1 MAIGAAVVALVVQ
14 LTPVAAPIAGLG
26 PREASAAQCERY
38 LGQFYITECPTGVT
52 VPEATTWHEGF
63 SQTIQ
68 QYWTGTF
75 DWGWSINP
83 VAECPEGTNLWT
95 WGVRRAGSTLNVL
108 PVTDTPEFTTT
119 SPVGTFRLV
128 APPPQDFGIHY
139 ILISVGCYQDGVHV
153 DDLLGTI
160 IRFQGYAVG
169 PPPPATPAIEVALEA
184 FSPDGRPATDSIALA
199 QALTVVVTIANT
211 SQDQDLTDISFAQD
225 SPFVVDSRSPGGLA
239 IASGPEPELDP
250 DLTLAPGEKASFT
263 YELTATENGLV
274 AGHSKVFA
282 KDENGAQHSD
292 AESLR
297 FDIADGAE
305 LTDDLGRYVVMQ
317 SMDKYLQISFRKWQD
332 GLVARGKE
340 LHRRLKE
347 VFSRKERKKWFGS
360 ATKLLLA
367 PRDFA
372 AAILGGVSP
381 EMIAARLPK
390 TTFKGFTAE
399 QLEQEYRAAFKTEV
413 GQGVSQWVKG
423 WSDLGAAA
431 QKGLQDTWSEVMLTS
446 YYVLDTAT
454 PDERA
459 EFEVRAMTLLD
470 GTASSSENLYNTIK
484 NEIPKWQE
492 NRKYLDEA
500 LDLAV
505 ADAFLLSPDIQ
516 AQMAKESEWRQNVLD
531 MAQVDPVGFQRA
543 WAERDAEIFNLG
555 LPLIFDTLMGGGAT
569 HVGGAVVRGG
579 GSAMMRAGKAIGILD
594 EAGNLVRGP
603 KTALKPS
610 TSAAPAGPSLG
621 EIAQIERNGNYLDNI
636 EGATIVQSSD
646 VGNVYELPNVGGV
659 PETTLDAK
667 AGLLGELEDEYFAAF
682 GERKEVAEVLK
693 PGSELRKA
701 DGVAKLEL
709 TPQKTGKPEMLDAGA
724 PKEILAEASVWRNS
738 VNPRQQPGF
747 KNLSKARQEKALK
760 EWELANK
767 RWAEWENPEPGSK
780 TARLKECLGQRN
792 TVPLDTEP
800 NAAGLQRFVRA
811 EFEEVAVAD
820 GTAEAKLIRVKH
832 YEIEVRDM
840 NRGGRVVNRK
850 TVVDN
855 LEVAAP
861 QTPDA
866 DAVALAK
873 VIGRDADNNPIL
885 APFTR
890 EEREFFMP
898 RYIDKNIKAR
908 KKKPGSPGAIPDNAE
923 HGVTLVM
930 DDASAQ
936 AAGKLLAN
944 YGVPFLPEGPGLSYL
959 ARIAPFVAKA
969 GATPAE
975 IAATYH
981 KLVGIVRSEGG
992 FGQHAVIVTRD
1003 TRYLGEIPVAS
1014 W

>member
-1 MAIGAAVVALVVQ
+1 MLIRAAVAALVLQ

-26 PREASAAQCERY
+26 PLVASAEPCERFR
-38 LGQFYITECPTGVT
+38 GQFYITECPTGVT
-52 VPEATTWHEGF
+52 VPEAGTWHEGF
-63 SQTIQ
+63 SNTIQ
-68 QYWTGTF
+68 QYWTGSF

-83 VAECPEGTNLWT
+83 VAECPEGTNRWT

-119 SPVGTFRLV
+119 TPVGTFRLV
-128 APPPQDFGIHY
+128 APPPQDFGFHY
-139 ILISVGCYQDGVHV
+139 VLISVGCYRDNTHV

-160 IRFQGYAVG
+160 IAFSGYDVG
-169 PPPPATPAIEVALEA
+169 PPPPATPAIDVSLEA
-184 FSPDGRPATDSIALA
+184 FTPDGRLATGSIALA
-199 QALTVVVTIANT
+199 QTTKVVVTIANT
-211 SQDQDLTDISFAQD
+211 SEDLELTDVSFAND
-225 SPFVVDSRSPGGLA
+225 APFVVDGRSPGGLE
-239 IASGPEPELDP
+239 IVSGPEPELDP
-250 DLTLAPGEKASFT
+250 DMTLAPGAKTTFT
-263 YELTATENGLV
+263 YEVTATANGVV
-274 AGHSKVFA
+274 AGHSKVLA
-282 KDENGAQHSD
+282 KDESGASHQD

-305 LTDDLGRYVVMQ
+305 LTDDLGRYVIMH
-317 SMDKYLQISFRKWQD
+317 SMDKFLQTSFRKWQD
-332 GLVARGKE
+332 GMIARGKE

-347 VFSRKERKKWFGS
+347 VLSRKERKKWFGN
-360 ATKLLLA
+360 ANRLPLT
-367 PRDFA
+367 PFDFA

-413 GQGVSQWVKG
+413 GKGVSQWVKG
-423 WSDLGAAA
+423 WEDLGASA

-446 YYVLDTAT
+446 YSVFGTFT

-459 EFEVRAMTLLD
+459 QFEAFAMTLMD
-470 GTASSSENLYNTIK
+470 GIDSSAQNLYNTIA
-484 NEIPKWQE
+484 NEIPRWQE
-492 NRKYLDEA
+492 NLEYLDEA

-555 LPLIFDTLMGGGAT
+555 IPLIFDTVLGGGAT
-569 HVGGAVVRGG
+569 HIGGAVVRGG
-579 GSAMMRAGKAIGILD
+579 GSAMMRVGKAVGILD
-594 EAGNLVRGP
+594 ESGNLVRGP
-603 KTALKPS
+603 KTAVKRS

-621 EIAQIERNGNYLDNI
+621 EVAQIERQGNYLDEI

-646 VGNVYELPNVGGV
+646 VGNVYELPNLAGV
-659 PETTLDAK
+659 PETTIEAK
-667 AGLLGELEDEYFAAF
+667 AGILGELEAEFAAAT
-682 GERKEVAEVLK
+682 GKQQELAEVLK
-693 PGSELRKA
+693 PGSALRKA
-701 DGVAKLEL
+701 DGVAKVEI

-738 VNPRQQPGF
+738 VNPRKQPGF
-747 KNLSKARQEKALK
+747 KNLSQARQEKALK
-760 EWELANK
+760 EWDAANK

-780 TARLKECLGQRN
+780 TARLKECLGRRN

-800 NAAGLQRFVRA
+800 NSAGLQRFVTA
-811 EFEEVAVAD
+811 EFEEVAVAE
-820 GTAEAKLIRVKH
+820 GTAEARLIRIKH

-861 QTPDA
+861 QTPDG

-873 VIGRDADNNPIL
+873 VVGRDEAGNRIL
-885 APFTR
+885 APFNR

-908 KKKPGSPGAIPDNAE
+908 KKPPGSPGAIPDAAE

-936 AAGKLLAN
+936 QAGKLLAN
-944 YGVPFLPEGPGLSYL
+944 YGVPFLPEGPGLAYL
-959 ARIAPFVAKA
+959 KRIAPFVSGA
-969 GATPAE
+969 GATPE
-975 IAATYH
+975 QIAATYH
-981 KLVGIVRSEGG
+981 KLVGIVRAEGG

-1003 TRYLGEIPVAS
+1003 SRYLGEIPVAS